1 LQNHPPSRDDSKE
14 MTREF
19 RMRKRKGRHEE
30 LATLRE
36 ALKAAGICFPF
47 ERGRQYSLRSLKE
60 FEAMLATARNRD
72 EVVSKALRDAATC
85 WWVKLRNDEL
95 IPLEYFAAN
104 RRLPDDATFILMS
117 QGSDV
122 DIAIFDDSAVTRL
135 QITTTGPV
143 WSRRDGSKRDWGY
156 DQHLMMRKLNTENSV
171 GGFGPFEETGDKIA
185 NEEDA
190 LETEKIVGAFAEGL
204 TRAFEKKARL
214 RTPDCELLV
223 HVVGARKF
231 PLRMFGT

>member
-1 LQNHPPSRDDSKE
+1 LQDHPPSRDDSKE

-19 RMRKRKGRHEE
+19 RMRKRKGRREE

-36 ALKAAGICFPF
+36 ALKSAGICFPF
-47 ERGRQYSLRSLKE
+47 ERDQQYPLRSLKD
-60 FEAMLATARNRD
+60 FEAMLATARKRD

-122 DIAIFDDSAVTRL
+122 DIAISNDNAVTRL

-156 DQHLMMRKLNTENSV
+156 DQHLMMRKLNAENSV
-171 GGFGPFEETGDKIA
+171 GGFGPFEETDDKIA
-185 NEEDA
+185 NGEDA
-190 LETEKIVGAFAEGL
+190 LETEKIVGAFAEASRG
-204 TRAFEKKARL
+204 
-214 RTPDCELLV
+214 
-223 HVVGARKF
+223 
-231 PLRMFGT
+231 PLRKRRACEHRTVNC